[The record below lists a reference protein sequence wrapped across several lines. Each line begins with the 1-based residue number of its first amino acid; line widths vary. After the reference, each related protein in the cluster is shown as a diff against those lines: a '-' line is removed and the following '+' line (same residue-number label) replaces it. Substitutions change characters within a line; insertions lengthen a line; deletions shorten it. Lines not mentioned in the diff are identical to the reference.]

1 MARTRRAPLEE
12 EEVKLNKAVEDAKE
26 IVQEAT
32 PVPSLPK
39 WQFIGGGTL
48 QLKDGQL
55 IDSGSFFFAD
65 PSVISTA
72 FMDLMRLIEPGEVK
86 PKYEDNEI
94 LDVQMVKREDGL
106 FDIQAGDTV
115 LNEAPLQEGDAN
127 NFIASLTS
135 E

>member
-39 WQFIGGGTL
+39 WQFIGGGIL
-48 QLKDGQL
+48 QLKDGRL
-55 IDSGSFFFAD
+55 VESGSFFYAD
-65 PSVISTA
+65 PSVISVA
-72 FMDLMRLIEPGEVK
+72 FMDLMRLVEPGDIK
-86 PKYEDNEI
+86 PKYDEPEI
-94 LDVQMVKREDGL
+94 LDVEMVKREDGL
-106 FDIQAGDTV
+106 FDILAGDTV